1 MPRHIVCMSFDVD
14 IFSGFLSRGLTSPTP
29 VSRGEF
35 GLVGLRRILKL
46 LKVSGTP
53 ASFFMPG
60 TMIETF
66 PEAAHSILE
75 AGHELGHH
83 GWSHV
88 PPANLSRDKEE
99 ADLVRANE
107 TIERVSGRPA
117 RGYRSPSWDL
127 SPHTIELLLK
137 HGFFYESSMMGD
149 DHSPYYART
158 GDEILLDEPCRLGRP
173 TSLIEMPISWTT
185 DDHPHFE
192 FFRTQTHL
200 MPGLQNADN
209 VLGNWVEDFLYMK
222 RTEDWGILTY
232 TCHPYVIGRG
242 HRMTM
247 LEKLLQRLREE
258 GAVFLTME
266 DAAREFAER
275 SQLAADEVASRKNL

>member
-1 MPRHIVCMSFDVD
+1 MPRHIVCLSFDVD
-14 IFSGFLSRGLTSPTP
+14 IFSGFLSRGMASPTP

-35 GLVGLRRILKL
+35 GLIGLKRILAL
-46 LKVSGTP
+46 LKRFDIP
-53 ASFFMPG
+53 ATFFMPG
-60 TMIETF
+60 TMIETY
-66 PEAAHSILE
+66 PAAAASIVE
-75 AGHELGHH
+75 AGYELGHH

-88 PPANLSRDKEE
+88 PPAGLSPEKEE

-107 TIERVSGRPA
+107 TIQRVSGKKA

-127 SPHTIELLLK
+127 SPHTVDLLLK

-158 GDEILLDEPCRLGRP
+158 GDEIEMDEPCRLGRP
-173 TSLIEMPISWTT
+173 TKLIEMPISWTT

-192 FFRTQTHL
+192 FFRTPTYL

-209 VLGNWVEDFLYMK
+209 VLGNWINDFLSMK
-222 RTEDWGILTY
+222 QIEEWGVLTY

-242 HRMTM
+242 HRMMM
-247 LEKLLQRLREE
+247 LEKLVERLSSE
-258 GAVFLTME
+258 GAVFMTME

-275 SQLAADEVASRKNL
+275 VSAPASAERVTA

>member
-1 MPRHIVCMSFDVD
+1 MPRHIVCLSFDVD

-35 GLVGLRRILKL
+35 GLIGLKRILAL
-46 LKVSGTP
+46 LKKNEIS

-66 PEAAHSILE
+66 PAAAGSIVE

-88 PPANLSRDKEE
+88 PPASLSAEKEE

-107 TIERVSGRPA
+107 TIERVSGQKA

-127 SPHTIELLLK
+127 SEVTVELLLK
-137 HGFFYESSMMGD
+137 YGFMYESSMMGD
-149 DHSPYYART
+149 DHSPYYARK
-158 GDEILLDEPCRLGRP
+158 GDVIELDEPCRLGEP
-173 TSLIEMPISWTT
+173 SGLIEMPISWTT

-209 VLGNWVEDFLYMK
+209 VLGNWVNDFLYMK
-222 RTEDWGILTY
+222 RTEEWGVLTY

-242 HRMTM
+242 HRMIM
-247 LEKLLQRLREE
+247 LEKLIDRLRAE
-258 GAVFLTME
+258 GAVFVTME
-266 DAAREFAER
+266 AAAKEFAER
-275 SQLAADEVASRKNL
+275 SPRA

>member
-35 GLVGLRRILKL
+35 GLIGLKRILKL
-46 LKVSGTP
+46 LKDTGIP

-66 PEAAHSILE
+66 PQAADSIVE

-88 PPANLSRDKEE
+88 PPANLSPEKEE
-99 ADLVRANE
+99 ADLIRANE
-107 TIERVSGRPA
+107 TIQRVSGQRA

-127 SPHTIELLLK
+127 SPHTVDLLLK

-158 GDEILLDEPCRLGRP
+158 GDQIELDEPCRLGRP

-209 VLGNWVEDFLYMK
+209 VLGNWIEDFLYMK
-222 RTEDWGILTY
+222 RTEDWGVLTY

-242 HRMTM
+242 HRMNM
-247 LEKLLQRLREE
+247 LEKLLGRLQRE
-258 GAVFLTME
+258 GAAFMTME

-275 SQLAADEVASRKNL
+275 SPAAVEYAHAG